1 MLLQAKFCNNAISIL
16 VGTNVMRYKCKCLF
30 VMTTP
35 QEGCVLARANMGH
48 STLAK
53 CTSLFHCP
61 SPRSPIHR
69 EKARIEKMP
78 AEWE

>member
-53 CTSLFHCP
+53 CTS
-61 SPRSPIHR
+61 
-69 EKARIEKMP
+69 
-78 AEWE
+78 